1 VKITRPEVY
10 RILAVTA
17 LAAPSDTLIRRYYR
31 ALADT

>member
-1 VKITRPEVY
+1 VY
-10 RILAVTA
+10 RTLAVTA